1 MMHVD
6 NFSQLLPLLALNTFR
21 QATSTTTIVMKTSAL
36 SSLLLVSQ
44 VSAWTPRVPQK
55 TLRVPTS
62 VSKGPTTSFDP
73 LDLGENT
80 SLLATPKESDIKAVV
95 LSSIALGTPTFAS
108 AATAFAP
115 NAVPSALAAF
125 GHYISMLGILACI
138 MIERLTIKPNMTE
151 KEEDLVAFADTGLGV
166 WGFIIAYTGYLR
178 ATSLEKGFDF
188 YSHEP
193 IFWLK
198 ICFVGIFG
206 AGMTE
211 YVL

>member
-80 SLLATPKESDIKAVV
+80 SLLANPKESDIKAVV

-125 GHYISMLGILACI
+125 GHYISML
-138 MIERLTIKPNMTE
+138 
-151 KEEDLVAFADTGLGV
+151 
-166 WGFIIAYTGYLR
+166 
-178 ATSLEKGFDF
+178 
-188 YSHEP
+188 
-193 IFWLK
+193 
-198 ICFVGIFG
+198 
-206 AGMTE
+206 
-211 YVL
+211 